1 MALELSKTDSEV
13 EHSKNYKSMEN
24 YNTTPKNNK
33 DRETIQDESSW
44 PYVKMVLAIMLLSFS
59 LLAAHAQNGKL
70 KVKGDIV
77 NVAETEKSLVT
88 LFRLDKGGEVRTAL
102 GQYMVEGNDWF
113 KTYMEMEKRYLLEV
127 ASTNGL
133 TKRYYFDMSV
143 PDYAEDSRYRLEFEI
158 DMSYSGDRW
167 VVVNPGE
174 IVYSDAGDEFTYN
187 NWTQENSMALN
198 PAKP

>member
-1 MALELSKTDSEV
+1 MK
-13 EHSKNYKSMEN
+13 N
-24 YNTTPKNNK
+24 YNTTPTQDKQNNT
-33 DRETIQDESSW
+33 DNLSYW
-44 PYVKMVLAIMLLSFS
+44 PYLKMVLAIVIVSLS

-77 NVAETEKSLVT
+77 NMEETDKSLVT
-88 LFRLDKGGEVRTAL
+88 LFRVDKGGEILSVL

-113 KTYMEMEKRYLLEV
+113 KTHMEMDKRYMLEV

-143 PDYAEDSRYRLEFEI
+143 PEYAENSRYQLEVEI
-158 DMSYSGDRW
+158 DMSYAGKEW
-167 VVVNPGE
+167 IVVNPGE
-174 IVYSDAGDEFTYN
+174 IVYSNNDDEFTYN
-187 NWTQENSMALN
+187 DWAQSNSMALN